1 MAIKPE
7 MLLKVGNE
15 PSESAYSDIHVMLYA
30 LGVGMGR
37 DPMNPDELPYVYERG
52 LKTLP
57 TLLTVITRPSFGG
70 NLLGDAG
77 VNLVMLVHGEQRLR
91 LEKPIPPKGEL
102 LTLTKPLALLDKG
115 KEKGAVYIT
124 ESEIRL
130 KGSNELL
137 GTLGST
143 LMFRGDGGFGGPSSG
158 GPEPHE
164 LPGRAP
170 DLTVEMPTRADQA
183 LLYRLNGDRNP
194 LHSDPEFAKAAGFPR
209 PILHGLCS
217 YGIAA
222 HAVLKAVCDYDH
234 TRMKSF
240 DVRFSRPVFP
250 GETLLVDLWT
260 ESRLVSFRARIK
272 ERPETTVLNNGRCEL
287 FR

>member
-1 MAIKPE
+1 MPIDYRKLLELDIPE
-7 MLLKVGNE
+7 VE
-15 PSESAYSDIHVMLYA
+15 QTYSEKDVILYA
-30 LGVGMGR
+30 LGVGLGESPD
-37 DPMNPDELPYVYERG
+37 DPETLRFVYEKDLRV
-52 LKTLP
+52 LP
-57 TLLTVITRPSFGG
+57 TLAVVLAQPGLWPRDLDTGIDYLHV
-70 NLLGDAG
+70 L
-77 VNLVMLVHGEQRLR
+77 HGEQRLR
-91 LEKPIPPKGEL
+91 IHHPLPVRGTVIGRTRVTNVVDKGPKRG
-102 LTLTKPLALLDKG
+102 ALLLSEREIFDKDS
-115 KEKGAVYIT
+115 GA
-124 ESEIRL
+124 
-130 KGSNELL
+130 LL
-137 GTLGST
+137 ATVGHTA
-143 LMFRGDGGFGGPSSG
+143 FCRNDGGFGGPSSG

-260 ESRLVSFRARIK
+260 ESKLVSFRARIK